1 MKKYKIIALSEK
13 ANKGLIYEHLILLK
27 SFIGCIVEE
36 SEEIAIIDGSNLI
49 ETPDGETC
57 HKDFLILQEL

>member
-1 MKKYKIIALSEK
+1 MKKYKIIGLSEK
-13 ANKGLIYEHLILLK
+13 AKNGLIYEHLILLK

-36 SEEIAIIDGSNLI
+36 SEELAVIDETFLI

-57 HKDFLILQEL
+57 HRDFLILKEL